1 MRNIRSFIR
10 SGEFFTFAAMVLMIL
25 SNIGQLTENIVA
37 RSFRYVSI
45 NTQNFESTIR
55 SLANQNNIAV
65 EGIFATDQ
73 SAPELA
79 GNGLKYDVS
88 IHLPLSFDA
97 STC

>member
-1 MRNIRSFIR
+1 
-10 SGEFFTFAAMVLMIL
+10 MVLMIL
-25 SNIGQLTENIVA
+25 TNIGQLTENIVA

-45 NTQNFESTIR
+45 NTQEFESTIR

-88 IHLPLSFDA
+88 IRFPSASLCSIHLLTLPLFSF
-97 STC
+97 SIPKV